1 MGKRVAAFILVLG
14 VLALVIF
21 TIIFV
26 VHRMHYA
33 VTDAVFVRTDSLVN
47 LGFDHVSGRIIELSK
62 KEGDNVKKGEV
73 IARLDDRSFKNRLD
87 ALKARLRAEQKKKE
101 ELKLRLLRV
110 EKELELNQRIAMQS
124 VDELSKKKASLEQ
137 RAKALEV
144 VIEDL
149 KRDNERYT
157 NLFKKG
163 VVPKKTLESITTKLK
178 AQKREYLSTLKEID
192 AIKASIKKAEEN
204 LNLAKAK
211 KAKTKEL
218 QKAFEAVEE
227 SILALKAEIK
237 IAQKDL
243 NECTLRSTIDGR
255 VAKKYVSEGDVVLPG
270 RTIYSLVDPK
280 DVYILVLLEEGK
292 IHGVKPGS
300 PATIHIDAY
309 PDENFKGVVDS
320 VLPASS
326 ATFALI
332 PRDVSAGEFTKVAQ
346 RIPIRIKITEG
357 KLHLLKVGLGGE
369 VEIKRL

>member
-1 MGKRVAAFILVLG
+1 MGKRIAAFILVLG
-14 VLALVIF
+14 VLGLVIF

-218 QKAFEAVEE
+218 QKAFESVEE
-227 SILALKAEIK
+227 SILAIKAEIK

-243 NECTLRSTIDGR
+243 NECTLRSTINGR
-255 VAKKYVSEGDVVLPG
+255 VAKRYVSEGDVVLPG
-270 RTIYSLVDPK
+270 RAIYSLVDPK

-292 IHGVKPGS
+292 LHGVKPGS

-309 PDENFKGVVDS
+309 PDENFKGVVES

>member
-1 MGKRVAAFILVLG
+1 MGKRVATFILIIG
-14 VLALVIF
+14 VLCLVTF

-33 VTDAVFVRTDSLVN
+33 VTDAVFVRTDSLIN

-62 KEGDNVKKGEV
+62 KEGDTVKKGEV
-73 IARLDDRSFKNRLD
+73 IARLDDRNFKNRLD
-87 ALKARLRAEQKKKE
+87 ALKAKLRAEQKKKE
-101 ELKLRLLRV
+101 ELGLRLLRV
-110 EKELELNQRIAMQS
+110 EKELELNQRIARQS
-124 VDELSKKKASLEQ
+124 VDELTKKKASLEE

-149 KRDNERYT
+149 KRDNERYS

-178 AQKREYLSTLKEID
+178 AQKRKYLSTLKEID

-204 LNLAKAK
+204 LDLAKVK
-211 KAKTKEL
+211 RAKTKEL

-227 SILALKAEIK
+227 SISAIKAEIK

-255 VAKKYVSEGDVVLPG
+255 VAKRYVSEGDVVLPG

-309 PDENFKGVVDS
+309 PDETFKGVVES